1 MNFFMIDNTPIC
13 KWNSK
18 VMGDDVR
25 DEIKI
30 IMKWVITYVER

>member
-13 KWNSK
+13 KRNSK

-25 DEIKI
+25 DEIKL
-30 IMKWVITYVER
+30 IMKWVMTYVVR